1 MIKSL
6 LESVIEKVDRQKTKI
21 THDTPNNTKM

>member
-6 LESVIEKVDRQKTKI
+6 LESVIEKVDRQQAKI
-21 THDTPNNTKM
+21 TIDSPNDTKM